1 MKSAP
6 SSDLAHV
13 PTQPQNG
20 EESARVA
27 VALLILSFPVFM
39 LAVYARTAAA
49 PHFAHA
55 GFWDAVHSELD
66 PVVGLWLL
74 AALTIGVGNALIAVG
89 TLLLAR
95 GVPEAGAQRWV
106 RASVIASIVAIAASA
121 VYIFGYVVTTS
132 FTSPT
137 LGGAPLF
144 WVAYFAGFVA
154 TIAVGFALFF
164 LAVAW
169 RHAGLIRSKALV
181 IVSLALAI
189 VSIALPP
196 FAVGILALAF
206 GIIRLRGLTVSR
218 RSRPL
223 S

>member
-6 SSDLAHV
+6 SPDLAHV
-13 PTQPQNG
+13 RTQPQNG
-20 EESARVA
+20 EGSARVA
-27 VALLILSFPVFM
+27 VVLLILSFFVFAI
-39 LAVYARTAAA
+39 AVFARTAAA

-66 PVVGLWLL
+66 PVMSLWLL
-74 AALTIGVGNALIAVG
+74 AAVTIGLGNALIAVG

-95 GVPEAGAQRWV
+95 GVPDVGARTWV
-106 RASVIASIVAIAASA
+106 RASVISSIVATAASA
-121 VYIFGYVVTTS
+121 VYIFGYFATTS

-137 LGGAPLF
+137 LGGEPLF
-144 WVAYFAGFVA
+144 WVAYIAGFVA
-154 TIAVGFALFF
+154 TVAVAFALFF

-181 IVSLALAI
+181 VISLVLAI

-196 FAVGILALAF
+196 VAVGILALVFA
-206 GIIRLRGLTVSR
+206 IIRLRGLAASR